1 MVPIEAK
8 NLKLPVLQDHKF
20 REFEAILYY
29 VRGFEALA
37 ALARMAPLK
46 ICNICI
52 GRSTIFFRF

>member
-29 VRGFEALA
+29 VRGFEAKKQAVQLHW
-37 ALARMAPLK
+37 LHWLEWRP
-46 ICNICI
+46 C
-52 GRSTIFFRF
+52 G